1 MGVSSEGVR
10 SEGGKLQ
17 RGLEE
22 AVTAVA
28 GCCFFQAI
36 LFISN

>member
-22 AVTAVA
+22 AN
-28 GCCFFQAI
+28 GCCCLLLFFSRN
-36 LFISN
+36 F